1 CRPRTLFLKLKVD
14 LPPLPLPSL
23 LPSSLTVKPP
33 SPIHHSSPRHFLQLP
48 ARHKQSSTA
57 IPSWHLL
64 HQSLARPPIRHCTT
78 PKNNNTNI
86 IKKNITMG
94 IFGKRR
100 EAAPAGAAATGH
112 ANGHHNGVSSKRRGA
127 EPYSMSTRPS
137 FGQWLKGTLI
147 DIITM
152 ICMGAIGLGIYMAP
166 PAPNRSFAVTFAD
179 GEVVYPQ
186 FAYPMRNEVVPI
198 WLAAFLASV
207 IPICIILL
215 MQIRIRSFWD
225 VNNAV
230 IGLLYSLICAA
241 VFQVFIKFL
250 IGGLRPHFL
259 EACQPD
265 LSRVTSSQGGIAR
278 TGYSAAGFQSLY
290 VTKEV
295 CTGDMKEINDSL
307 ESFPSGHTT
316 AAFAGFGY
324 LYLYLNAKFK
334 VFSDYHPAMWKLIIT
349 YIPILGAVL
358 IGGALTIDEF
368 HNWYDIFAGA
378 AIGITFAFSSYRMTY
393 AAIWDFRFNH
403 IPLNRGQALNYG
415 AEAELYDA
423 VFTRKAGWGKRG
435 GGGILHRE
443 KHHGHGHSA
452 STGAGVNDYGEPVG
466 SRKPV
471 GSGSRHPDAMV

>member
-1 CRPRTLFLKLKVD
+1 
-14 LPPLPLPSL
+14 
-23 LPSSLTVKPP
+23 
-33 SPIHHSSPRHFLQLP
+33 
-48 ARHKQSSTA
+48 
-57 IPSWHLL
+57 
-64 HQSLARPPIRHCTT
+64 
-78 PKNNNTNI
+78 
-86 IKKNITMG
+86 MG

-100 EAAPAGAAATGH
+100 EAAAVPANGH
-112 ANGHHNGVSSKRRGA
+112 ANGHHNGTSSKRHAA
-127 EPYSMSTRPS
+127 EPYTMSRRPS
-137 FGQWLKGTLI
+137 FGQWLKGTLL

-152 ICMGAIGLGIYMAP
+152 VCMGAIGLGIYMAP

-186 FAYPMRNEVVPI
+186 FAYPMRNEIIPI

-265 LSRVTSSQGGIAR
+265 LSRVTASQGGIAR

-295 CTGDMKEINDSL
+295 CTGDTKEINDSL

-316 AAFAGFGY
+316 AAFAGLGY
-324 LYLYLNAKFK
+324 LFLYLNAKFK

-378 AIGITFAFSSYRMTY
+378 AIGIVFAFSSYRMTY

-403 IPLNRGQALNYG
+403 IPLNRGQAFTYG
-415 AEAELYDA
+415 ADAELYDA

-435 GGGILHRE
+435 AGGLVHGHE
-443 KHHGHGHSA
+443 KHHGLGGLGHGGHGNGHGA
-452 STGAGVNDYGEPVG
+452 ATGMHGAGTTGAAGVNDYGEPVG
-466 SRKPV
+466 SRKPI